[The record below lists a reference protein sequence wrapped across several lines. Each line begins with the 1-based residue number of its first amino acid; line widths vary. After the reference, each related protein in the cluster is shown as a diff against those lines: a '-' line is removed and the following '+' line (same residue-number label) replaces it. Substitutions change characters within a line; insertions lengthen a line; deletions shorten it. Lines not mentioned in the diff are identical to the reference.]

1 MSIVFGVYNFCEE
14 SENGHT
20 TKTFKTTTAKSPTRP
35 YTTTNKNRSSYLKE
49 KSFSEAK
56 VYHKRT
62 PKSDRKANSVMKM
75 KKKSNMREEVDISDL
90 PVYEPESSQ
99 APVNLTT
106 YERIDS
112 IVPINVNTE
121 LNKSMS
127 VSSTS
132 PGKKPR
138 ANRRMRETRAKS
150 RNYSRYSGD
159 DKEEKGEVGY
169 EVDMEEMN
177 ESKVVYE
184 VNANGNDDD
193 EVLQRLN
200 DGVK

>member
-1 MSIVFGVYNFCEE
+1 
-14 SENGHT
+14 
-20 TKTFKTTTAKSPTRP
+20 
-35 YTTTNKNRSSYLKE
+35 
-49 KSFSEAK
+49 
-56 VYHKRT
+56 
-62 PKSDRKANSVMKM
+62 MKQ
-75 KKKSNMREEVDISDL
+75 KKKSIMREKVEISDL
-90 PVYEPESSQ
+90 PVYEPESSH

-112 IVPINVNTE
+112 IVPINGNPE

-127 VSSTS
+127 VSSAS

-159 DKEEKGEVGY
+159 EKSREGDKEVGY
-169 EVDMEEMN
+169 EVDMEEL
-177 ESKVVYE
+177 SDQKVVYE